1 MDAPSYAPAAYA
13 GVHKIETA
21 WITLPDGCRL
31 AATLWMPEKAGPA
44 HKVPA
49 ILEYLPYR
57 RRDGTVLRDE
67 ATHRWFAAN
76 GYAALRV
83 DMRGCGDS
91 DGLFADEYL
100 PQEQED
106 GAAVIAWIARQD
118 WCTGA
123 VGLMG
128 ISWGGFNALQIAAR
142 RPPALKAIVSVCS
155 TDDRYADDTHYMG
168 GGLLTGNVTWAAVM
182 LATCARP
189 PDPDVVGERWR
200 AMWHERLAHIPIL
213 AATWLAHQRRDAYW
227 QQGSVCEDFAAITCP
242 VLAVGGWTDAYTN
255 AVPRLLAGL
264 SAPKRGLIGPWA
276 HRYPQ
281 DGVPGPAIGFLQEC
295 KRWWDRWLTAPQS
308 DRANDI
314 MAEPLLRSWLMH
326 SPPEAG
332 LLDPAPGAWAAETAW
347 PSPNVVTRSLHLAPA
362 TLAHTPGAGS
372 VEIATPETLG
382 LAGGAWCPYGYE
394 GDVPP
399 DQAPDDA
406 ISACFDS
413 ADLSAPLTILGFP
426 VLTVRVAA
434 DRPVASLVAR
444 LNDVA
449 PDGTSVR
456 VSYGVL
462 NLTHRDSHAE
472 PTPLVPGRVYSVRF
486 ALNAAG
492 HVFAPGRRIRLALS
506 TSYWPTLWP
515 SPERATLT
523 LDCAG
528 SALDL
533 PVRVAAREDDARVA
547 FAPPQAAPGAPHT
560 ALREADRPRSITRQD
575 GWLVIRAAKD
585 RGAFRIDTHG
595 MEVDSGGVETFRIR
609 DGDPLSASLS
619 SEWSITQRRGAWR
632 VRTATRTAFRATANA
647 FLLDAFVDAWEG
659 PATNETQVFTLARSF
674 AIKRDLA

>member
-1 MDAPSYAPAAYA
+1 
-13 GVHKIETA
+13 VIETA

-31 AATLWMPEKAGPA
+31 AATIWLPADAGPQRR
-44 HKVPA
+44 VPA

-57 RRDGTVLRDE
+57 RRDGTVLRDA

-91 DGLFADEYL
+91 DGLFEDEYL

-106 GAAVIAWIARQD
+106 GAAVIAWIARQE

-128 ISWGGFNALQIAAR
+128 ISWGGFNALQIAAL
-142 RPPALKAIVSVCS
+142 RPPALKAIVTVCS

-168 GGLLTGNVTWAAVM
+168 GGMLTGNVTWAAVM
-182 LATCARP
+182 LATCSRP
-189 PDPDVVGERWR
+189 PDPDVVGARWR
-200 AMWHERLAHIPIL
+200 AMWLERLARIPIL
-213 AATWLAHQRRDAYW
+213 ATIWLAHQRRDAYW
-227 QQGSVCEDFAAITCP
+227 RQGSVCEDFSAIACP

-264 SAPKRGLIGPWA
+264 TAPKRGLIGPWA

-295 KRWWDRWLTAPQS
+295 KRWWDQWLAGTPS
-308 DRANDI
+308 GVMD
-314 MAEPLLRSWLMH
+314 EPLLRSWLMH
-326 SPPEAG
+326 SPPTAG
-332 LLDPAPGAWAAETAW
+332 LVDPAPGAWTAEAAW
-347 PSPNVVTRSLHLAPA
+347 PSPNIATHALHLAPGA
-362 TLAHTPGAGS
+362 LGDAPAAGS
-372 VEIATPETLG
+372 VRIATPETLG

-406 ISACFDS
+406 LSACFDG
-413 ADLSAPLTILGFP
+413 APLAAPLAILGFP
-426 VLTVRVAA
+426 VLTVRVAS
-434 DRPVASLVAR
+434 DRPVAQLVAR

-462 NLTHRDSHAE
+462 NLTHRDSHAD
-472 PTPLVPGRVYSVRF
+472 PAPLEPGRVYTIRVP
-486 ALNAAG
+486 LNAAG
-492 HVFAPGRRIRLALS
+492 HVFAAGRRIRLALS

-528 SALDL
+528 STLAL
-533 PVRVAAREDDARVA
+533 PVRHAARADDARVA
-547 FAPPQAAPGAPHT
+547 FAPPESAPSAPHT
-560 ALREADRPRSITRQD
+560 TLREADRPRSITREN
-575 GWLVIRAAKD
+575 GTLVIRAAKD

-595 MEVDSGGVETFRIR
+595 MEVDSGGVETFRIT
-609 DGDPLSASLS
+609 DGDPLSASLT
-619 SEWSITQRRGAWR
+619 SEWRIAQRRGAWQ
-632 VRTATRTAFRATANA
+632 VRTETRTEFRATADA
-647 FLLDAFVDAWEG
+647 FLLDAFVDAWDG
-659 PATNETQVFTLARSF
+659 DAKVFTLARSF
-674 AIKRDLA
+674 SIKRDLV

>member
-1 MDAPSYAPAAYA
+1 MDAPSPSYAD
-13 GVHKIETA
+13 VRKSETA

-31 AATLWMPEKAGPA
+31 AATLWLPQAAGPA

-49 ILEYLPYR
+49 ILEYLPSR
-57 RRDGTVLRDE
+57 RRDGTALRDE
-67 ATHRWFAAN
+67 GTHRWFAAH

-106 GAAVIAWIARQD
+106 GAAVIAWIARQE

-182 LATCARP
+182 LATCSRP

-200 AMWHERLAHIPIL
+200 AMWHERLRHIPIL

-227 QQGSVCEDFAAITCP
+227 RQGSVCEDFAAITCP

-255 AVPRLLAGL
+255 AVPRLLAGVT
-264 SAPKRGLIGPWA
+264 APRRGLIGPWA

-295 KRWWDRWLTAPQS
+295 KRWWDEFLAGRHAGAMDT
-308 DRANDI
+308 
-314 MAEPLLRSWLMH
+314 PLLRSWLMD
-326 SPPEAG
+326 SPPRPG
-332 LLDPAPGAWAAETAW
+332 LVDPAPGAWAAEAQW
-347 PSPNVVTRSLHLAPA
+347 PSPDIAPHSFHLSPGRLGDA
-362 TLAHTPGAGS
+362 PGAGS
-372 VEIATPETLG
+372 VRVATPETLG

-406 ISACFDS
+406 LSACFDTG
-413 ADLSAPLTILGFP
+413 PLDRPLAILGFP
-426 VLTVRVAA
+426 ELTVRVAS
-434 DRPVASLVAR
+434 DRPVAQLVAR

-449 PDGTSVR
+449 PDGASTR

-472 PTPLVPGRVYSVRF
+472 PTPLKPGKVYTVRF
-486 ALNAAG
+486 KLNAAG
-492 HVFAPGRRIRLALS
+492 HVFAAGRRVRLALS
-506 TSYWPTLWP
+506 TTYWPTLWP
-515 SPERATLT
+515 SPERAALT
-523 LDCAG
+523 LDCAD
-528 SALDL
+528 STLAL
-533 PVRVAAREDDARVA
+533 PVRARARADDARIA
-547 FAPPQAAPGAPHT
+547 FAPPEAAPSAPHT
-560 ALREADRPRSITRQD
+560 SLRAADRPRAIVREN
-575 GWLVIRAAKD
+575 GALVIRAAKD
-585 RGAFRIDTHG
+585 RGAFRIDSHG
-595 MEVDSGGVETFRIR
+595 MEVDSGGLETFSIA
-609 DGDPLSASLS
+609 DGDPLSAALT
-619 SEWSITQRRGAWR
+619 SEWRIAQRRGTWH
-632 VRTATRTAFRATANA
+632 VRTETRTAFRATRDA
-647 FLLDAFVDAWEG
+647 FLLDASVDAWEG
-659 PATNETQVFTLARSF
+659 EAKVFTLARSYT
-674 AIKRDLA
+674 IKRDLV